1 MISRVTSDIKKTA
14 WPDKHIMDEIFLI
27 NINRVFYLSVISVVV
42 RFFTIISL
50 LNKAPSGYQNEN
62 TWQIG
67 ILASHITYLVLLIIL
82 SILSYK
88 YRKNNKPTL
97 GTIFTQYVAIVLII
111 FYGVTITLIDQL
123 VTPSI
128 TPFLIACIS
137 IGVIFLIKPLH
148 GLMMFFTAYIIYFY
162 AMGIVQPNLSIL
174 LSNRI
179 NGFTSIILGLF
190 ISLVLWKSN
199 VVNLQQKEQI
209 LLQQKELE
217 EKNEKLEYLATRD
230 SLTGLVNRRY
240 FEEQAAHEIVR
251 IKRYGGNS
259 CLLLLDIDN
268 FKEIND
274 KYGHPTGDKVL
285 QNLASVLRTQLR
297 KADLIARIGGEEFAI
312 ILINTDDEAGNIVA
326 EKLRCIIEND
336 SFIVDNKVFNITV
349 SIGITLIDN
358 NVDSYEEVYKRADKA
373 LYTAK
378 AEGKNRACIEFAD

>member
-1 MISRVTSDIKKTA
+1 MR
-14 WPDKHIMDEIFLI
+14 
-27 NINRVFYLSVISVVV
+27 
-42 RFFTIISL
+42 
-50 LNKAPSGYQNEN
+50 Q
-62 TWQIG
+62 
-67 ILASHITYLVLLIIL
+67 
-82 SILSYK
+82 
-88 YRKNNKPTL
+88 
-97 GTIFTQYVAIVLII
+97 
-111 FYGVTITLIDQL
+111 
-123 VTPSI
+123 
-128 TPFLIACIS
+128 
-137 IGVIFLIKPLH
+137 
-148 GLMMFFTAYIIYFY
+148 
-162 AMGIVQPNLSIL
+162 
-174 LSNRI
+174 
-179 NGFTSIILGLF
+179 
-190 ISLVLWKSN
+190 
-199 VVNLQQKEQI
+199 
-209 LLQQKELE
+209 